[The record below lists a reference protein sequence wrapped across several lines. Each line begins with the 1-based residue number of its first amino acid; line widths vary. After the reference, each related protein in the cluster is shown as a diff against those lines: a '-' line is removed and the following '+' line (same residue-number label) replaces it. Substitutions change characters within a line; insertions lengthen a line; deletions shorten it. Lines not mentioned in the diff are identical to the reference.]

1 MPTRL
6 TPHRGAETAVLPNVR
21 EKSRAP
27 PNIEN
32 VRRGPENPA
41 HPVKSPRLVSMDT
54 VDDESEHSSG
64 GIHFSVSTGGACTQA
79 QSTG

>member
-6 TPHRGAETAVLPNVR
+6 TTHHGAETAVLPNVR

-32 VRRGPENPA
+32 VRRGPEYPGHPA
-41 HPVKSPRLVSMDT
+41 KSPRLVSMDT
-54 VDDESEHSSG
+54 VDDKLEQSSG
-64 GIHFSVSTGGACTQA
+64 GIHFSLSAGGACTQA

>member
-1 MPTRL
+1 MLTRL
-6 TPHRGAETAVLPNVR
+6 TTHRGVETAVLPNVR

-32 VRRGPENPA
+32 VRRGPENLGHPA
-41 HPVKSPRLVSMDT
+41 KSPRLVSMDT
-54 VDDESEHSSG
+54 VDDELEHSSG
-64 GIHFSVSTGGACTQA
+64 GIHFSLSVGGACMQA